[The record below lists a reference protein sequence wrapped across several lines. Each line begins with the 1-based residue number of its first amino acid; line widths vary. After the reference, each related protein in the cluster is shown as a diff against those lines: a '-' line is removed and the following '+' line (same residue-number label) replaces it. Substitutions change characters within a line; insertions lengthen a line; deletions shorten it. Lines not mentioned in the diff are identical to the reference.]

1 MEKHTEVYLGI
12 GIISIFG
19 VIVTLF
25 WIGGVSILLRLHQ
38 SKRIHSPYY
47 EKKVFTIPEDV
58 KEATPT
64 ARMPVKVPILLY
76 HYVEYVKDKGD
87 TIRQSLD
94 IVPRVFEE
102 QIQTLLSDSYTFI
115 TMDELADY
123 LDGKRSLPPKPVI
136 LTFDDG
142 YKDLYTDVLP
152 ILRKYRVKAVAYIVS
167 GFVDKPNFMS
177 LQELR
182 EVASSGLVE
191 IAAHSVHHLN
201 LKAIKPELAE
211 KEVGESKTAIEK
223 LVGIPVN
230 NFAYPYGDFNQN
242 IIDFVQKAGY
252 RTAASVIPGA
262 MHSEQDR
269 YFISRLRPGART
281 GKALTDWLESFTK

>member
-1 MEKHTEVYLGI
+1 MGKNSALYLGI
-12 GIISIFG
+12 FTICIFVAIVALFLIGSLG
-19 VIVTLF
+19 V
-25 WIGGVSILLRLHQ
+25 LLRLHQ
-38 SKRIHSPYY
+38 PKRISSPYY
-47 EKKVFTIPEDV
+47 EKKAFTVPEDV

-94 IVPRVFEE
+94 VVPRVFDE
-102 QIQTLLSDSYTFI
+102 QIHTLLLDSYTFI

-123 LDGKRSLPPKPVI
+123 LDGKKSLPPKPI
-136 LTFDDG
+136 MLTFDDG
-142 YKDLYTDVLP
+142 YRDFYTDVLP
-152 ILRKYRVKAVAYIVS
+152 ILRKYHVKAVAYIVS

-177 LQELR
+177 TQELR
-182 EVASSGLVE
+182 EVAASGLVE
-191 IAAHSVHHLN
+191 IAAHSVYHLN
-201 LKAIKPELAE
+201 LKAIKLELAE
-211 KEVGESKTAIEK
+211 KEVGESKTAIET

-252 RTAASVIPGA
+252 RTATSVIPGA